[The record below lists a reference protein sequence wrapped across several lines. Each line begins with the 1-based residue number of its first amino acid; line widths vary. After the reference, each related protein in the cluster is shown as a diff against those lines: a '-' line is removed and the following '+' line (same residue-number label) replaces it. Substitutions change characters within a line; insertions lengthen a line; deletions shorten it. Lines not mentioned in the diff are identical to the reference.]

1 MMNYLRP
8 AQQRILFAILATCAW
23 QISSTSATGNLQDG
37 WGQDV
42 GKALERA
49 QREDLDVLMLFTGS
63 DWCPPCQKL
72 EQEVLSQDGFKAEA
86 EKRFVL
92 LKLDFLRNSEQE
104 PSIAEQNQKWASE
117 FGVDS
122 FPTIYLLDKN
132 GTPFAI
138 AGYEEGGVE
147 NFLGLL
153 EESRQVRIARD
164 EKLDAAEKAKGLDRA
179 KILDEAIAQM
189 QPALVELYYPT
200 LIAEIIELDKND
212 DLGLRTKWN
221 AANEADIRK
230 AVLTDVMTI
239 ARLEKPATA
248 IEFIDEVLTE
258 FEFPIQQKMEILNVK
273 LNLTRQLN
281 EPEKVDALLQE
292 MIEMNGVTP
301 DTQARLIAKK
311 IYLMAGS
318 GRVDD
323 AWQELDAAL
332 KQAPTNVYLLKAKG
346 ELFDAKQAPADAIKA
361 YDAAIKEAKNYPDL
375 MIELVGAKADAQMDL
390 KLEVEALGS
399 LDQFIDNEAN
409 PTDLRAQA
417 LLHKSMIMRES
428 NRTRQAM
435 LAENRAVE
443 ISQSTQQRR
452 EIQKLVE
459 ILRAR
464 YEK

>member
-1 MMNYLRP
+1 MMNYIRP
-8 AQQRILFAILATCAW
+8 APQRILFAILMTCVW
-23 QISSTSATGNLQDG
+23 QTCSTSAVGNPQDG

-49 QREDLDVLMLFTGS
+49 QKEDLDVLMLFTGS

-72 EQEVLSQDGFKAEA
+72 EQEVLSLDGFKAEA

-248 IEFIDEVLTE
+248 IDFIDEVLTE

-281 EPEKVDALLQE
+281 EPEKVDSLLQE

-301 DTQARLIAKK
+301 ETQARLIAKK

-332 KQAPTNVYLLKAKG
+332 KQA
-346 ELFDAKQAPADAIKA
+346 DAKQAPADAIKA

-390 KLEVEALGS
+390 KQEVEALGT

-435 LAENRAVE
+435 LAENRAIE

-452 EIQKLVE
+452 EIQKMVE